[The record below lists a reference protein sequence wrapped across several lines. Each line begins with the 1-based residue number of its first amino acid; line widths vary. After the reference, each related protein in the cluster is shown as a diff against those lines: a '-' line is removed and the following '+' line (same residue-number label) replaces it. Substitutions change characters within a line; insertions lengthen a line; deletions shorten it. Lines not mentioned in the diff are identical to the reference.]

1 MKIVLLMLLAVLLA
15 GCGKKE
21 VYETVNDEMVQSVSA
36 QPREILFDLA
46 QEPVMPAM
54 ESDSGTL
61 YLCGDFDVLVH
72 TCQSGDLQNTVKEVS
87 GFLPEELTVIQT
99 GNGEVD
105 RYEFVWTSATDLGQ
119 QIGRAT
125 VLDDG
130 AYHYILSATVDA
142 ELIEE
147 YQEIWNGIFE
157 SFQLASY

>member
-1 MKIVLLMLLAVLLA
+1 MKIATVILLAALLA
-15 GCGKKE
+15 GCGKTE
-21 VYETVNDEMVQSVSA
+21 VFETVHDDMVQSVSV
-36 QPREILFDLA
+36 QPREVFFDLA

-61 YLCGDFDVLVH
+61 YLCGDFDVVVH

-99 GNGEVD
+99 GEGDVD
-105 RYEFVWTSATDLGQ
+105 KYEFVWTSATDLGQ

-130 AYHYILSATVDA
+130 NYHYILSATVDA
-142 ELIEE
+142 ELMEE

-157 SFQLASY
+157 SFQLSAY

>member
-15 GCGKKE
+15 GCGKTE

-157 SFQLASY
+157 SFQLAAY